1 MGSSTG
7 PMAARGQLYTDS
19 SVKRPTVLLVGYLIV
34 TVLLTIIAIGALVI
48 APQFARVFADFR
60 GDLPRF
66 TLILV
71 ASATYWGVLPLI
83 SAIIVYDLWRR
94 KNLYRGYKMFLTITL
109 VVFSIFAIAII
120 PVSVIVLY
128 LPVY

>member
-1 MGSSTG
+1 
-7 PMAARGQLYTDS
+7 MAARGQLHIDS
-19 SVKRPTVLLVGYLIV
+19 SVKRPTALLVGYLIV
-34 TVLLTIIAIGALVI
+34 TGLLAIIAIGALVI
-48 APQFARVFADFR
+48 APQFARVFAGFR
-60 GDLPRF
+60 GDLPWLTR
-66 TLILV
+66 ILV

-94 KNLYRGYKMFLTITL
+94 INLSRRYKMFLTITL
-109 VVFSIFAIAII
+109 VIFSIFAIAII